1 MIRVVRSL
9 NLQSLLEAAASEFL
23 TCRPATGADAFPTP
37 AAWLAVRQGGIRDD
51 LLRLAHERGIPGWFD
66 PPLCVFAELPD
77 ILADLSDRPIDDFER
92 MVILRSLIDGLA
104 PQPEIL
110 GAKHGTDYLDSID
123 RLFGELLGEG
133 IGADDLDRALSHVE
147 GRDGFE
153 KKRDAELSA
162 LFRAYQLALA
172 EANARDPRAR
182 LVDCAAAI
190 TADPAQLSHRLG
202 GRRAIRLYGLADL
215 RGGWRALLRALETS
229 PAVDDI
235 TIYTSVDLPLRDIP
249 ARVEILHELESLAE
263 RLFTDGAEPL
273 QENVQLISAPDTQRE
288 VEEIARRVRMLID
301 AGTKPH
307 HIAIITR
314 QARPCVD
321 LACDALDRVG
331 VPATARRRHAYTEV
345 PLVRAVLSLLDAAA
359 DGWSRHGLAALAR
372 QPYIGSALDATV
384 LNFVGF
390 RQRVRGLAEW
400 ELALRAL
407 EGKAMARE
415 QGEPDEEAARR
426 YPLPPHERV
435 VEAREALSSFA
446 SHARHLDRARTL
458 AEWLAWLG
466 DTLTQDAFHIEE
478 RIYAIPPDRY
488 QVARID
494 LRAWD
499 ALTTVTRDW
508 REALEKWNV
517 VGEPMTVSEFAEQLR
532 EMFAADLTIWTQ
544 TLRGVQV
551 LEALSGAYRAFDHVF
566 LVGMEAGRFPTRPPR
581 SPLWHDADRERLVA
595 AGLGLD
601 SPDVWAERERELF
614 RVLVAGAASLTISY
628 PRSSAREGDSLP
640 SAFVEAVRE
649 CCTVTEEVIPTARV
663 LTPGL
668 PLHREPE
675 SVAHARRVAE
685 IEHSRHTGA
694 PSPYNGIITDA
705 ELLAWLGIEL
715 GDDRLWSP
723 TQIESYAKCPWA
735 YLAARLLK
743 LDERGDPDEDM
754 EPTTRGTILHDAL
767 RRFFESA
774 EATLGAPVYL
784 RPENTDLM
792 GEPLERA
799 LDEAIATAG
808 EREWLGA
815 PALRSARRDELLRLL
830 RGVIEYEITYNEQSS
845 NNRTNS
851 SKAMRAGVIAHELA
865 FDDVVLERGGI
876 RFRFRG
882 SIDRVERGVDGRITG
897 ADQFVAA
904 VDYKS
909 TIYSTPGSGKKE
921 AWDDRVVLQVPLYAY
936 ALERLYPGSRV
947 ARVEYRALKDPKA
960 VHQLQPVGVN
970 YKTGAIS
977 ENADAAA
984 RLDGALDAVV
994 AHVRAAREGNFSTAP
1009 APSCGC
1015 PPYCAGW
1022 DICRVAGGPKGLRDL

>member
-1 MIRVVRSL
+1 MIRVVRAL

-23 TCRPATGADAFPTP
+23 VVRPATDTNAFPTP
-37 AAWLAVRQGGIRDD
+37 TAWLAVRQGGIRDD

-77 ILADLSDRPIDDFER
+77 ILADLSPRPIDDFER
-92 MVILRSLIDGLA
+92 IVIIRALIDGVA
-104 PQPEIL
+104 PRPEIL
-110 GAKHGTDYLDSID
+110 GAKHGADYLDSID

-133 IGADDLDRALSHVE
+133 VTADDLDRALSRIE

-153 KKRDAELSA
+153 TKRDAELAA
-162 LFRAYQLALA
+162 LFRAYYGTLTK
-172 EANARDPRAR
+172 ANARDPRAR
-182 LVDCAAAI
+182 LVDCAALI
-190 TADPAQLSHRLG
+190 TADPNRLSQRLG

-215 RGGWRALLRALETS
+215 RGGWRTLLRALATS
-229 PAVDDI
+229 PALDDI
-235 TIYTSVDLPLRDIP
+235 TIYTSVDLPLEDLS
-249 ARVEILHELESLAE
+249 ARVETINESDSLAA
-263 RLFTDGAEPL
+263 RLFKDASPRNED
-273 QENVQLISAPDTQRE
+273 VQLISAPDTQRE
-288 VEEIARRVRMLID
+288 VEEIARRVRALVD
-301 AGTKPH
+301 HGAEPH
-307 HIAIITR
+307 RIAIVAR
-314 QARPCVD
+314 QARPYVD

-345 PLVRAVLSLLDAAA
+345 PLVRAILSLLDAAA
-359 DGWSRHGLAALAR
+359 DGWSRHGLAALAH
-372 QPYIGSALDATV
+372 QPYIGSDLDATV

-390 RQRVRGLAEW
+390 RERVRGLAEW
-400 ELALRAL
+400 ERALRAL
-407 EGKAMARE
+407 ERKALARE

-426 YPLPPHERV
+426 YPLPSHERV
-435 VEAREALSSFA
+435 VKAREAVSSFA

-466 DTLTQDAFHIEE
+466 DTLTKDAFHIEE
-478 RIYAIPPDRY
+478 RIYAIPRDRY

-499 ALTTVTRDW
+499 ALTTVTREW
-508 REALEKWNV
+508 REALEAWGV

-551 LEALSGAYRAFDHVF
+551 LEGLSAAYRTFDHVF

-581 SPLWHDADRERLVA
+581 SPIWHDADRERLVA

-601 SPDVWAERERELF
+601 SPDVWAQRERELF
-614 RVLVAGAASLTISY
+614 RVLVAGATSLTLSY
-628 PRSSAREGDSLP
+628 PRSSAREADSLP

-649 CCTVTEEVIPTARV
+649 CCTATEEVIPTSRV

-675 SVAHARRVAE
+675 SVAHAHRVAE
-685 IEHSRHTGA
+685 IERSRRTGE
-694 PSPYNGIITDA
+694 PSPYNGIITDPD
-705 ELLAWLGIEL
+705 LLAWLGIEL

-784 RPENTDLM
+784 RPENADLM

-815 PALRSARRDELLRLL
+815 AALRSARRDELLRLL
-830 RGVIEYEITYNEQSS
+830 RGVIEYEITYNEKSS
-845 NNRTNS
+845 DNRTNS
-851 SKAMRAGVIAHELA
+851 SKAIRAGVIAHELA

-882 SIDRVERGVDGRITG
+882 SIDRVERGVDDRIKS

-921 AWDDRVVLQVPLYAY
+921 AWDDCVVLQVPLYAY

-947 ARVEYRALKDPKA
+947 ARVEYRALKDPKV

-970 YKTGAIS
+970 FKTRAIS
-977 ENADAAA
+977 ENADATA

-994 AHVRAAREGNFSTAP
+994 THVRAARDGNFPTKP